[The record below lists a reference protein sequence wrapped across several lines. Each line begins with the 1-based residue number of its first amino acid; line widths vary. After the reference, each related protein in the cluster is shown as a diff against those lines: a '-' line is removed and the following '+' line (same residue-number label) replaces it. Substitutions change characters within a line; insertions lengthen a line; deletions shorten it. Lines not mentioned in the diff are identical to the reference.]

1 MIMLFNMDFDK
12 MTLYQENLFSVLSK
26 IIASSFE
33 KAYRYQNDTKDTRYV
48 PGTNILLGSAF
59 REIVQT
65 KLGTGN
71 NVTDFAVLK
80 VPVSREDLMEK
91 GAAAGGVLRD
101 NDYVG
106 LSESDPNA
114 LLLLLNNTSEKDLP
128 FVYKKLQRID
138 LQAEVVSLDD
148 YRN

>member
-1 MIMLFNMDFDK
+1 M
-12 MTLYQENLFSVLSK
+12 
-26 IIASSFE
+26 A
-33 KAYRYQNDTKDTRYV
+33 
-48 PGTNILLGSAF
+48 
-59 REIVQT
+59 
-65 KLGTGN
+65 
-71 NVTDFAVLK
+71 DFAVLK
-80 VPVSREDLMEK
+80 ASVDSADLMEK

-106 LSESDPNA
+106 MCEDDPNA
-114 LLLLLNNTSEKDLP
+114 LMLLLSNTSEKDLP